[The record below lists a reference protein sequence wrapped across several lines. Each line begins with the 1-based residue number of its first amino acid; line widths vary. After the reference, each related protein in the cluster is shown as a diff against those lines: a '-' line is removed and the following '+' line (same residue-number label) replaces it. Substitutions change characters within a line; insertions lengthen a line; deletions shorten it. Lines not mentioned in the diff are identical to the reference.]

1 MKHIKK
7 YEGFDFSQTLPIAPL
22 DAVTEYYC
30 CDECNALWKEVNE
43 APAKRCKYCG
53 SDEIEDLS
61 RDEWYEVV
69 KTRLDED
76 EIADLEA
83 EKKKEEESFLDL
95 TKLNKYKND

>member
-30 CDECNALWKEVNE
+30 CDECDTLWKEVNE

-53 SDEIEDLS
+53 SDEVEDLS
-61 RDEWYEVV
+61 RDEWYEAV